1 MSTSKIFFFILV
13 CFSIKGKSQNSTFIS
28 EEIEI
33 NTFVDGTLLMPTTS
47 KPPLA
52 IIIADYGAKDRNGNE
67 DFSKNNSLK
76 QLAEQ
81 LTQNGI
87 ATFRYDKRIVKQIKK
102 GKVDKNISF
111 DDFITDAISTLTYF
125 KNQNN
130 FSCIYIIGHGQGSLV
145 GMIAAQE
152 GADGF
157 ISLAGSGK
165 SIDLVITEQ
174 IEAMDPSLSEP
185 TKKAFKNLKE
195 GKSVLNYPPALSS
208 IFSPDVQPFI
218 TNWMQYSPTQS
229 LQNLN
234 IPVLIING
242 TKDLQVHVNEA
253 KLLSEANEKATLEII
268 DKMNHVFFI
277 IEGDDLENSKSYNE
291 SYRKISGILV
301 NHITSFIKN

>member
-1 MSTSKIFFFILV
+1 M
-13 CFSIKGKSQNSTFIS
+13 
-28 EEIEI
+28 
-33 NTFVDGTLLMPTTS
+33 
-47 KPPLA
+47 
-52 IIIADYGAKDRNGNE
+52 
-67 DFSKNNSLK
+67 
-76 QLAEQ
+76 AEQ

-102 GKVDKNISF
+102 GKVDTNITF
-111 DDFITDAISTLTYF
+111 DDFITDAMSTLTYF
-125 KNQNN
+125 KNQNS
-130 FSCIYIIGHGQGSLV
+130 FSRIYIIGHGQGSLV
-145 GMIAAQE
+145 GMIAAKE

-185 TKKAFKNLKE
+185 TKQAFYNLRE

-208 IFSPDVQPFI
+208 IFNPDVQPFI
-218 TNWMQYSPTQS
+218 RNWMQYNPTLS
-229 LQNLN
+229 LENLN
-234 IPVLIING
+234 IPILIING

-253 KLLSEANEKATLEII
+253 QLLSEANEKATLALI

-291 SYRKISGILV
+291 SFRKISKALV
-301 NHITSFIKN
+301 NQITSFIKN